1 MSTHTVLYR
10 KYRSNDFNELIGQQ
24 HITDALQGALEA
36 DRIAH
41 AYLFTGPRG
50 TGKTS
55 AARILARK
63 VNKIESSQ
71 GDNVD
76 IIEIDAASNN
86 GVDEIRDLRDK
97 VHIAP
102 NYHDY
107 KVYII
112 DEVHMLSGAAFNALL
127 KTLEEPPRHAIF
139 VLATTE
145 PHKLPQTIIS
155 RTQHF
160 PFRMVPVEELSAH
173 LASIAEAEGINI
185 ETDAVELVARLG
197 EGSVRDSLSILDQLQ
212 NHTGTTIEANGV
224 RSLIGMPHYEEIA
237 GLHEAI
243 ISHKPQEM
251 LSHLDTLLGS
261 GVSSHHLLKQLI
273 DVSRSFIRDNIENE
287 DVDLYFARN
296 LLHILTSIPSN
307 TLDSEVTLEAALLKA
322 CYKNDAQSHSK
333 ARHSFKDRIETKPK
347 AKKTAKKSKQPTKPK
362 GANEHVAN
370 SEGNDTKNSSPD
382 QDTETMWLEILSRIK
397 SKNASLYGLLRNA
410 SAEIS
415 GNQCKL
421 TAHFQFHYRRLQDKS
436 TQETIL
442 KVLDEITGQKMELQV
457 DIGEVSPP
465 KNTKPDNSAGQPS
478 AEVNTDDS
486 EDAKNQVL
494 DILGGEV
501 VHG

>member
-36 DRIAH
+36 ERIAH

-55 AARILARK
+55 AARILARR
-63 VNKIESSQ
+63 VNKIESAQ

-86 GVDEIRDLRDK
+86 GVDEIRDLREK

-127 KTLEEPPRHAIF
+127 KTLEEPPGHAIF

-173 LASIAEAEGINI
+173 LASIAEAEGIDI

-212 NHTGTTIEANGV
+212 NHTGTTIEASGV
-224 RSLIGMPHYEEIA
+224 RSLIGMPHYEEII

-251 LSHLDTLLGS
+251 LSHLDALLGS

-273 DVSRSFIRDNIENE
+273 DVSRSYIRDNIESE

-307 TLDSEVTLEAALLKA
+307 TYDPEVTLEAALLKA
-322 CYKNDAQSHSK
+322 CYKSDAQPHSK
-333 ARHSFKDRIETKPK
+333 SRHSFKDRIETKPK
-347 AKKTAKKSKQPTKPK
+347 AKKTTKKSKQPAKSKPTTEEVVK
-362 GANEHVAN
+362 SDE
-370 SEGNDTKNSSPD
+370 SEAKNVSPN
-382 QDTETMWLEILSRIK
+382 QDTETIWLEILSRIK
-397 SKNASLYGLLRNA
+397 NKNASLYGLLRNA

-415 GNQCKL
+415 GNQCTL

-442 KVLDEITGQKMELQV
+442 KVLDEATGQKMELGVEIAEASTQ
-457 DIGEVSPP
+457 
-465 KNTKPDNSAGQPS
+465 KNTKPENH
-478 AEVNTDDS
+478 AEQSNTEVSTDDTD
-486 EDAKNQVL
+486 DAKNQVL

>member
-10 KYRSNDFNELIGQQ
+10 KYRSNDFGELIGQQ
-24 HITDALQGALEA
+24 HITQALQGALDA
-36 DRIAH
+36 KRIAH

-63 VNKIESSQ
+63 VNNIEDSQ

-86 GVDEIRDLRDK
+86 GVDEIRELREK

-127 KTLEEPPRHAIF
+127 KTLEEPPSHVIF

-160 PFRMVPVEELSAH
+160 PFRLVPLEELKQH
-173 LASIAEAEGINI
+173 LKAIAKSESINI
-185 ETDAVELVARLG
+185 EEDAIELVAKLG

-212 NHTGTTIEANGV
+212 DHDGGAIDPSGV
-224 RSLIGMPHYEEIA
+224 RSMIGMPHHEEIIN
-237 GLHEAI
+237 LHQAI
-243 ISHKPQEM
+243 INHKPQQM
-251 LSHLDTLLGS
+251 LEHYDNLLDS
-261 GVSSHHLLKQLI
+261 GTSPRHLLRQLT
-273 DVSRSFIRDNIENE
+273 DVAREYVRDNIGS
-287 DVDLYFARN
+287 DTADAYFGRN
-296 LLHILTSIPSN
+296 LLNILTTVPSN
-307 TLDSEVTLEAALLKA
+307 TLDPEVTLEAALLKA
-322 CYKNDAQSHSK
+322 CYSTDSNTSTKPKHK
-333 ARHSFKDRIETKPK
+333 FKDRIEPSSTKEKAPKKKKEAKVDKPK
-347 AKKTAKKSKQPTKPK
+347 KEAKPESSISP
-362 GANEHVAN
+362 E
-370 SEGNDTKNSSPD
+370 DT
-382 QDTETMWLEILSRIK
+382 DTLWLETLSRIK
-397 SKNASLYGLLRNA
+397 SQNASLYGLLRNA
-410 SAEIS
+410 SVEIEDS
-415 GNQCKL
+415 ECIL
-421 TAHFQFHYRRLQDKS
+421 TSNFQFHYRRLQDKS
-436 TQETIL
+436 TQETL
-442 KVLDEITGQKMELQV
+442 LNVLDELTGQKMRLKIE
-457 DIGEVSPP
+457 IS
-465 KNTKPDNSAGQPS
+465 KPDHSHEPKPADEPDTSTKSTPKANA
-478 AEVNTDDS
+478 D
-486 EDAKNQVL
+486 DAKSQVL